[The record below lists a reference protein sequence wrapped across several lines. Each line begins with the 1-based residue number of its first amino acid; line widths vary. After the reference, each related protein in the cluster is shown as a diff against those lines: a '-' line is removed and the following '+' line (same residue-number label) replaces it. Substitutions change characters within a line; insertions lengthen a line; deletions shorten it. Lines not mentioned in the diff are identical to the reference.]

1 MTAPLPPEVP
11 VRRVVGTDI
20 NDNGVGINGVLTFT
34 AQPAELIARTAKT
47 SIFTQPKT
55 VPVTAG
61 AFTAD
66 LIAWDGAT
74 VDAGLG
80 GKPWAYQVIRS
91 WQPRN
96 PFYIVVP
103 KGPLG
108 TTADPTLDISGLIV
122 PSPPASVAIVAG
134 PAGPA
139 STVPGPASTV
149 PGPTGPA
156 STVAGPPGPAS
167 VAYDTDGVPYLTV

>member
-47 SIFTQPKT
+47 SIFTQPK
-55 VPVTAG
+55 VLNVTGG
-61 AFTAD
+61 AFTVD
-66 LIAWDGAT
+66 LIAYDGPT

-108 TTADPTLDISGLIV
+108 TTADAPLDISTLIV
-122 PSPPASVAIVAG
+122 PSPPAGVAI
-134 PAGPA
+134 
-139 STVPGPASTV
+139 
-149 PGPTGPA
+149 
-156 STVAGPPGPAS
+156 VAGPPGPAS
-167 VAYDTDGVPYLTV
+167 VAYDTDGVPYLLI

>member
-1 MTAPLPPEVP
+1 MTAPLPTEVP

-47 SIFTQPKT
+47 SIFTQPK
-55 VPVTAG
+55 VLNVTNG
-61 AFTAD
+61 AFTVD
-66 LIAWDGAT
+66 LIAYDGPT

-80 GKPWAYQVIRS
+80 GKPWAYEVIRS

-103 KGPLG
+103 KGLLG
-108 TTADPTLDISGLIV
+108 TTADPVLDISSLIV
-122 PSPPASVAIVAG
+122 PSPPASVAIVVG
-134 PAGPA
+134 P
-139 STVPGPASTV
+139 PGPASTV
-149 PGPTGPA
+149 
-156 STVAGPPGPAS
+156 PGPAS
-167 VAYDTDGVPYLTV
+167 VAYDTDGVPYLLI

>member
-20 NDNGVGINGVLTFT
+20 NDNGVGINGVLTFI

-47 SIFTQPKT
+47 SIFTQPK
-55 VPVTAG
+55 VLNVTGG
-61 AFTAD
+61 AFSVD
-66 LIAWDGAT
+66 LIAYDGPT

-80 GKPWAYQVIRS
+80 GKPWAYKVERS

-108 TTADPTLDISGLIV
+108 TTADPVLDISSLIV
-122 PSPPASVAIVAG
+122 PSPPASVAIVVG
-134 PAGPA
+134 PPGPA

-149 PGPTGPA
+149 P
-156 STVAGPPGPAS
+156 GPPGPAS
-167 VAYDTDGVPYLTV
+167 VAYDTDGVPYLLI

>member
-47 SIFTQPKT
+47 SIFTQPK
-55 VPVTAG
+55 VLNVTGG
-61 AFTAD
+61 AFTVD
-66 LIAWDGAT
+66 LIAYDGAT

-108 TTADPTLDISGLIV
+108 TTADPVLDISGLIV
-122 PSPPASVAIVAG
+122 PSPPAGVAIVVG
-134 PAGPA
+134 PPGPA

-149 PGPTGPA
+149 P
-156 STVAGPPGPAS
+156 GPPGPAS
-167 VAYDTDGVPYLTV
+167 VAYDTDGVPYLLV

>member
-1 MTAPLPPEVP
+1 VTAPLPPEVP

-34 AQPAELIARTAKT
+34 AQPPELIARTAKT
-47 SIFTQPKT
+47 SIFTQPK
-55 VPVTAG
+55 VLNVTSG
-61 AFTAD
+61 AFTVD
-66 LIAWDGAT
+66 LIAYDGPT

-80 GKPWAYQVIRS
+80 GQPWAYQVVRS

-108 TTADPTLDISGLIV
+108 TTADPPLDISGLIV
-122 PSPPASVAIVAG
+122 PSPPAGVAIVAG

-149 PGPTGPA
+149 PGP
-156 STVAGPPGPAS
+156 PGPAS
-167 VAYDTDGVPYLTV
+167 VAYDTDGVPYLLI

>member
-1 MTAPLPPEVP
+1 MTAPLPTEVP

-47 SIFTQPKT
+47 SIFTQPK
-55 VPVTAG
+55 VLNVTSG
-61 AFTAD
+61 AFTVD
-66 LIAWDGAT
+66 LIAYDGAT

-96 PFYIVVP
+96 PFYIIVN

-108 TTADPTLDISGLIV
+108 TTADPVLDISSLIV

-134 PAGPA
+134 PPGPA

-149 PGPTGPA
+149 P
-156 STVAGPPGPAS
+156 GPPGPAS
-167 VAYDTDGVPYLTV
+167 VAYDTDGVPYLLI